1 MTGPV
6 RRRAA
11 CLICALISYDTQI
24 IATREVIDGQQRITT
39 LQLMLLALR
48 DVLKPCGDESFDDDI
63 NTLTYNKG
71 KYLLKSDHLKVWP
84 TNVGRDV
91 VQTIASLGD
100 HLEVCKAYPARGAD
114 KEKIERP
121 LIVQAYLFFYAMLAC
136 FLRGKRS
143 DDPIDDDD
151 FSEERTVS
159 RAVIRSIDKDNMLR
173 IPVSENAAKPER
185 ARPLIDALQSCFQ
198 IMRLQLDAEDDP
210 QIIFE
215 TLNARGTPLQ
225 PSDLVRNFLFLRAS
239 RNGED
244 VKDLYDTYWKEFDD
258 RNRAREQKGPS
269 SGRKRSVKDA

>member
-1 MTGPV
+1 MQGLS
-6 RRRAA
+6 RA
-11 CLICALISYDTQI
+11 
-24 IATREVIDGQQRITT
+24 RG
-39 LQLMLLALR
+39 
-48 DVLKPCGDESFDDDI
+48 
-63 NTLTYNKG
+63 
-71 KYLLKSDHLKVWP
+71 
-84 TNVGRDV
+84 
-91 VQTIASLGD
+91 
-100 HLEVCKAYPARGAD
+100 KAYPARGAD

-136 FLRGKRS
+136 FLRGKRF

-244 VKDLYDTYWKEFDD
+244 VKDLYDTYWKEFGD